1 MAKYPMR
8 IGGKNFLF
16 EGKWNTE
23 KKCLDLYIGDVYV
36 LSVSSHQHDLDG
48 IEKEVKE
55 KANMQL
61 IAELNAQEHSINVIE
76 GLNAIM
82 NKYPETKGRLASLTS
97 QVKNVLIKH
106 GVITD

>member
-1 MAKYPMR
+1 MTKYPMSL
-8 IGGKNFLF
+8 GGKNFLF

-23 KKCLDLYIGDVYV
+23 KKCLDLYIGDIYV

-55 KANMQL
+55 KTNMEL
-61 IAELNAQEHSINVIE
+61 IAELTAQEHSTNVIE
-76 GLNAIM
+76 GLNEIM
-82 NKYPETKGRLASLTS
+82 RKYPETKGRLASLTS

-106 GVITD
+106 GVIEG